1 MASTVFKVTAKIS
14 VFFKCFCCVNIWK
27 AIKNLT
33 HNSSSKADGMMA
45 MWGGTTLTRQASQA
59 VKLTKQ
65 ATSYHS
71 AHTCT
76 HTHHPHTATHIH
88 IRIYM
93 HKHSHTHTY
102 FSLTY
107 THICTHSLTH
117 THTYMHTHSHTQ
129 THLSL
134 SLSLSHTHTQTRT
147 HTPEKRKKM
156 SQNSLIPD
164 GSSPMLDSE
173 LLSEC
178 PGLLTMLLKRRVVTG
193 LSQPCSRFWL
203 RVRGR
208 YWNVSRR
215 KVVISSSTRQASI
228 LTA

>member
-1 MASTVFKVTAKIS
+1 
-14 VFFKCFCCVNIWK
+14 
-27 AIKNLT
+27 
-33 HNSSSKADGMMA
+33 

-76 HTHHPHTATHIH
+76 HTHTYIHPHTHTHI
-88 IRIYM
+88 YAQTL
-93 HKHSHTHTY
+93 SHTYILLSHIHT
-102 FSLTY
+102 
-107 THICTHSLTH
+107 HMHTHSLTH

-134 SLSLSHTHTQTRT
+134 SHIHTHKHVHT
-147 HTPEKRKKM
+147 HQKKKKKM

>member
-1 MASTVFKVTAKIS
+1 M
-14 VFFKCFCCVNIWK
+14 
-27 AIKNLT
+27 
-33 HNSSSKADGMMA
+33 H
-45 MWGGTTLTRQASQA
+45 
-59 VKLTKQ
+59 
-65 ATSYHS
+65 
-71 AHTCT
+71 T
-76 HTHHPHTATHIH
+76 HTPHTYIHTPHIH
-88 IRIYM
+88 VRIYM
-93 HKHSHTHTY
+93 HKHSHAYTPLSHIHTNTY
-102 FSLTY
+102 AHTLSHTY
-107 THICTHSLTH
+107 THICT
-117 THTYMHTHSHTQ
+117 
-129 THLSL
+129 LSL
-134 SLSLSHTHTQTRT
+134 AHKHTPLSLSHIN
-147 HTPEKRKKM
+147 TPEKEEK

-173 LLSEC
+173 LLSEW

>member
-1 MASTVFKVTAKIS
+1 M
-14 VFFKCFCCVNIWK
+14 
-27 AIKNLT
+27 
-33 HNSSSKADGMMA
+33 H
-45 MWGGTTLTRQASQA
+45 
-59 VKLTKQ
+59 
-65 ATSYHS
+65 
-71 AHTCT
+71 T
-76 HTHHPHTATHIH
+76 HTPHTYIHTPHIH
-88 IRIYM
+88 VCIYM
-93 HKHSHTHTY
+93 HKHSHAYTPLSHIHTNTY
-102 FSLTY
+102 AHTLSHTY
-107 THICTHSLTH
+107 THICT
-117 THTYMHTHSHTQ
+117 
-129 THLSL
+129 LSL
-134 SLSLSHTHTQTRT
+134 AHKHTPLSLSHKHT
-147 HTPEKRKKM
+147 HTPEKEKK

-173 LLSEC
+173 LLSEW